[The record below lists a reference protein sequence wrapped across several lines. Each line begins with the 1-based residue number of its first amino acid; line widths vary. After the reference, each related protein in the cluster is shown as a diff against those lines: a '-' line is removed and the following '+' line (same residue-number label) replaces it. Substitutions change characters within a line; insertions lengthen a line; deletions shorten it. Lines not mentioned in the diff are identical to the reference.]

1 MKHFTFSSPPDLLT
15 SLHTLQTSLG
25 LLESLAREARSARAT
40 SSRSARMNRELSL
53 EELISLTDEM
63 EQRYDRHGE
72 VRDADIRLST
82 VDIFREIFPGFAL
95 CNKCFPCIEAN
106 LMP

>member
-1 MKHFTFSSPPDLLT
+1 MKHFTFSSPPDLT
-15 SLHTLQTSLG
+15 RSLQTLQTSVR

-40 SSRSARMNRELSL
+40 SSRSARMKRELSL

-95 CNKCFPCIEAN
+95 CNT
-106 LMP
+106 